1 MPQNI
6 ALANALKDT
15 QGLSAL
21 GLNACIA
28 ALDEVLRVQPDDAVA
43 FRKAVVKHQ
52 NFWNRYNEQ
61 LVKAPPK
68 PTGLMAQATGLLAQ
82 ASGWALRTAGISI
95 NRDENS
101 LPESDYFTSSSFL
114 NPDDEVSFVALQQLA
129 AEQLAILSVYRASN
143 PMLVS
148 LMGNHNRDYVSEQLE
163 LLVGEEHADRI
174 LVTDET
180 IKSIRSLATRLYL
193 RNINDTLNDEHSIND
208 LINAKTPQ
216 EFDAA
221 LEELLQIPF
230 GTITELYP
238 EDRILLKNRLEI
250 LRASAARNA
259 ILTQVLAIGDD
270 TSLNNVKNAV
280 NQQELDRAVRV
291 LIPDYQNGSLTLLT
305 AEEKDLVTIQQ
316 KKTIRFALLKRIV
329 DLAKSQESLDTL
341 TNARDQGALN
351 RSAKALLPSYVDDAL
366 TYPLPAEEQNIISLR
381 RIKLRN
387 EAEKVSITT
396 YIKDAPD
403 ADILNMKNWL
413 ESPDL
418 EFANRLRQQFPH
430 VHNNDVDWAR
440 GKLGFRYLK
449 SVIPTLNE
457 DLLPV
462 IHAENTEVV
471 TNKLKEILGNHDYIS
486 LAVTEENVPDL
497 KRRLIINHLNQ
508 WMSADNAQ
516 PTINVL
522 YELINAPKSA
532 DFKQALIKVGVRAD
546 WLDKVNINLI
556 KQDIRA
562 RIFSMAIGFTSKW
575 GVEFYS
581 EINKIFRDL
590 PLEKQN
596 ILLKGVESGDAPN
609 IRHLIHAMD
618 AHAVAYYLGDS
629 PAVRAVTPAII
640 ANNKKMS
647 LFAQIHNA
655 GVSRALASIKAD
667 LNLDGIQIHAINN
680 LLRNIHNLPNNPPN
694 IPAEYN
700 SLLDNIKALLP
711 QGLDNVVFKNAFGV
725 NDAGGFTDR
734 TIYNEIKTQSEYNI
748 YLLNN
753 PTIKKHP
760 QLQKLLL
767 NLYKHHLL
775 DEPKFNNI
783 LSSLTKRNTL
793 TQFLNDLPNNT
804 NEEKLLKAQL
814 TKELSA
820 VLFNDLKNEQRA
832 INLKNNNAEQDVIAV
847 LNGMEKEL
855 KGIQLNNK
863 VLVQNSKSLKFIT
876 TINSTELFNPEF
888 IDKASFNNDEIK
900 AKYQNLSKE
909 CDLTI
914 DKLNTNI
921 NALDGLL
928 KSLPRDEPN
937 ASRPQVVRL
946 RSNLEKE
953 LAHAK
958 QSLIFY
964 REVQNKLSGD
974 QGILKA
980 IDNLIINQRNY
991 VYKARG
997 VTCAIKPVEKAHEG
1011 IPAGGAPVVAQ
1022 QGDIVLENTKPG
1034 QVYVYD
1040 VTHRTA
1046 NFEAVGRFTQ
1056 SYNDIENTQSMN
1068 VKDDVWYN
1076 PMPCKVQVIQPPKQT
1091 IPVLA
1096 DGTAPDPQIQQAK
1109 VKFYMDMAVAIVNAN
1124 GGKVPTKKRPVRLN
1138 GSNAEEVKYLWTAL
1152 VILGEGKP
1160 RFGEDAIVVES
1171 SAFVPKEEKGFS
1183 GQFTNASAYKVFKK
1197 PENIDVIKEAQK
1209 KVTEYSGKVTEHNE
1223 NRAKANDVASKY
1235 KKLVHN
1241 KKVLEGQEEKID
1253 KEGPAPAAP

>member
-1 MPQNI
+1 MPQNT

-21 GLNACIA
+21 GLEACNA
-28 ALDEVLRVQPDDAVA
+28 ALNEVLQVQPNDAVA
-43 FRKAVVKHQ
+43 FRKAVVEHQ

-68 PTGLMAQATGLLAQ
+68 PTGLMAQATGLLAR

-114 NPDDEVSFVALQQLA
+114 NPDNEVSFVALQQLA

-148 LMGNHNRDYVSEQLE
+148 LMGNHNRDYVTEQLE

-180 IKSIRSLATRLYL
+180 IKTIRSLATRLYI
-193 RNINDTLNDEHSIND
+193 RNINDTFNDERSIND
-208 LINAKTPQ
+208 LLNAKTPE
-216 EFDAA
+216 EFRAA

-230 GTITELYP
+230 GAITELYP
-238 EDRILLKNRLEI
+238 EDRILLKNRLET

-316 KKTIRFALLKRIV
+316 KKTIRFALLRRIV

-341 TNARDQGALN
+341 TNARDQEALN

-396 YIKDAPD
+396 YIKDASD

-418 EFANRLRQQFPH
+418 EFGNRLRQQFPN

-457 DLLPV
+457 DPLPL

-471 TNKLKEILGNHDYIS
+471 TNKLKEILGDHDYIS

-497 KRRLIINHLNQ
+497 KRILITNHLNK

-516 PTINVL
+516 PTISVL
-522 YELINAPKSA
+522 YELLNAPKSA
-532 DFKQALIKVGVRAD
+532 EFKQALIKVGVRAD
-546 WLDKVNINLI
+546 WLDKANINLI

-575 GVEFYS
+575 GVESYS

-667 LNLDGIQIHAINN
+667 LNLDGIQVSAINN
-680 LLRNIHNLPNNPPN
+680 LLRNI
-694 IPAEYN
+694 PAEYN
-700 SLLDNIKALLP
+700 VLLNRIQALLP
-711 QGLDNVVFKNAFGV
+711 RELNDRVFKNAFGL

-734 TIYNEIKTQSEYNI
+734 SIYNEIKTQYENNV

-767 NLYKHHLL
+767 NLYKHHML
-775 DEPKFNNI
+775 DEPKFDNI
-783 LSSLTKRNTL
+783 LSSLTKSNTL
-793 TQFLNDLPNNT
+793 TQFLNELPNNT

-820 VLFNDLKNEQRA
+820 ALFDDLKNEQRA
-832 INLKNNNAEQDVIAV
+832 INLKNNNAEGDVIAV

-909 CDLTI
+909 CNLTI
-914 DKLNTNI
+914 DKLNRNI

-953 LAHAK
+953 LTFAK
-958 QSLIFY
+958 QSLTFY

-980 IDNLIINQRNY
+980 IDNLIINKRNY

-997 VTCAIKPVEKAHEG
+997 VTCAITAIDKAHEG

-1046 NFEAVGRFTQ
+1046 NFESVGRFTQ

-1076 PMPCKVQVIQPPKQT
+1076 PMPCKIQVIQTPKQT

-1096 DGTAPDPQIQQAK
+1096 DGARPDPQIQQAK

-1124 GGKVPTKKRPVRLN
+1124 GGKVPTKNRPVRLN

-1160 RFGEDAIVVES
+1160 RFNEDTIVVES
-1171 SAFVPKEEKGFS
+1171 SAFMPKEEKGSF
-1183 GQFTNASAYKVFKK
+1183 GRFTDASAYNVFKR